1 MRVKNLIKRYMEY
14 DVEEKLKVLKFK
26 DFLNGVEFNYSNLIL
41 CECGS
46 NLSESDFD
54 FDFMGELKGCVDYG
68 DYSLDDI
75 YKVIVDNQTYIEIME
90 AHISKL
96 IQMGLKYQLLKEE
109 KEQIYKSLK
118 DCEGG

>member
-54 FDFMGELKGCVDYG
+54 FDFMEELKGCIDYG

-75 YKVIVDNQTYIEIME
+75 YKIIVDNQIYIEIME

-109 KEQIYKSLK
+109 REQIYKSLK